1 MEMSSP
7 TGRNAVVGIGVGAY
21 ATLVGWTAWRASE
34 RAEAPV
40 RWLIILAAVGVA
52 AVFGGLIVAA
62 LADRFRRKRAAA
74 AEAPGRVQR
83 CRGVSAMLVGPLTA
97 ILLLSGLYA
106 VFRFEEFAAV
116 AAAAPLLLLGAAGLA
131 AYVGCPS
138 RRTLNGK

>member
-1 MEMSSP
+1 MSSP
-7 TGRNAVVGIGVGAY
+7 TGRNTVAGIGVGAY
-21 ATLVGWTAWRASE
+21 AALVGWTAWRASE
-34 RAEAPV
+34 RAEASV
-40 RWLIILAAVGVA
+40 RWLILLAAVGVA

-62 LADRFRRKRAAA
+62 LADRFRRKHAA
-74 AEAPGRVQR
+74 AELSGRVQR
-83 CRGVSAMLVGPLTA
+83 CQGVSAMLVGPLTA